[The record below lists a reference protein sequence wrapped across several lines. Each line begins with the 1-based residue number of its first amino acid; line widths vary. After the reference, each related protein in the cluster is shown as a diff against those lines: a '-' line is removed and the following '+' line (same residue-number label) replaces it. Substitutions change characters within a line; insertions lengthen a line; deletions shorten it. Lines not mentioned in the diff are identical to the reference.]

1 MPKKASKQK
10 SIRQHSARSAKSKS
24 RSDAELL
31 QAQKDAANAQAQNSK
46 GRSGRLSTGKKVAI
60 GIFSL
65 FIALSMMI
73 PSLSMIFGGGT
84 SKTTVSKVQTQT
96 PTPDSVNAQY
106 AAQEKELTD
115 DLSGNPNNLAATL
128 KLAQVHLNWGVA
140 LRKVASDDTTKQ
152 QADDHIKQALSEYD
166 VYLASSDSDTVRA
179 DRAVAQF
186 QSGDQEGAVTALKNL
201 TEKSPDCAAAWLNLG
216 MIYLKMG
223 NAEDA
228 DAALQKAVEADS
240 DGSQNVRDIAQ
251 KLLDSKDKS
260 KQ

>member
-46 GRSGRLSTGKKVAI
+46 GASGRLSTGKKVAI

-96 PTPDSVNAQY
+96 PTPDSINAQY

-140 LRKVASDDTTKQ
+140 LRKLAS
-152 QADDHIKQALSEYD
+152 DDHIKQALSEYD

>member
-31 QAQKDAANAQAQNSK
+31 QAQKDAANAQAQSSK
-46 GRSGRLSTGKKVAI
+46 GTSGRLSTGKKVAI

-96 PTPDSVNAQY
+96 PTPDSINAQY

-152 QADDHIKQALSEYD
+152 QADD